1 MSLPPRTQAERF
13 AALIACLT
21 HAVGMH
27 TGWDRVLTLTL
38 IGNITTRLRTIKW
51 AVLRLAERIASGTYR
66 RRAFAPRPGAAGR
79 RPTNPLPTRRNW
91 LEPML
96 PEVVHFR
103 GHLLDLLQDPEM
115 VALITSAPE
124 AMGRPLRSLCRLLG
138 LRPPPVLA
146 RPKTPRAAPA
156 AKPTASPPEPP
167 QPPPPQ
173 PRLPRPQAPRPQ
185 APAWMPRR
193 TRWTMARI
201 RGSPKPA

>member
-1 MSLPPRTQAERF
+1 MSPAPSTPAERF
-13 AALIACLT
+13 AMFIASLT

-38 IGNITTRLRTIKW
+38 ISQITTRLRNIKW
-51 AVLRLAERIASGTYR
+51 AVLRLAERIASGKYR

-79 RPTNPLPTRRNW
+79 RPPNPLPTTRNW

-96 PEVVHFR
+96 PEVVHYR

-115 VALITSAPE
+115 AALIQAAPE

-167 QPPPPQ
+167 QPQ
-173 PRLPRPQAPRPQ
+173 PPRPQ